1 MNLEDLIYY
10 MDLPDT
16 NVTIPPEINEARVH
30 SLVMA
35 QIKAPKQ
42 KKKHRIRPFVLALA
56 AALALSI
63 TAGAAYY
70 MTHVRE
76 AALMEQGPMDGGLY
90 PSAVDEQGQQ
100 VIEEAAADYDMVQ
113 ESQGATVTLDSV
125 MGYHSADCSV
135 AYVTVT
141 VDVSEQEQTGLDLSQ
156 CAFAQMALQP
166 TDPEQHLA
174 GDAAMVAQQNED
186 GTISV
191 MIAFLF
197 RYQDVTEIPV
207 TLTLKNFSAG
217 EVRLSGTWD
226 FEIESLEL
234 SDLTEVDTDAALLQS
249 SFPVSDIQLSDFG
262 GKITVQ
268 GYLSL
273 LDSKFR
279 AAVKERCGDSDLDL
293 DTLSRDLNQI
303 TALYQSGGLTEVQY
317 QEITQILQ
325 SGEINDV
332 QIALVYPDGTEYS
345 SVKVLY
351 SLSAS
356 MLAAQ
361 HRLQAIQQG
370 LEIEEETETAE
381 VNPLEESYVLPF
393 AFLSPQDI
401 SQAEYLVIEDVKI
414 PLQTQ

>member
-1 MNLEDLIYY
+1 MNLEDLLYY
-10 MDLPDT
+10 MDLPDV
-16 NVTIPPEINEARVH
+16 NVTTPPEIDEARVH

-42 KKKHRIRPFVLALA
+42 KKTHRIRPFVLALA
-56 AALALSI
+56 AALTLSI

-70 MTHVRE
+70 MTHLRE
-76 AALMEQGPMDGGLY
+76 TALMEQGPMDGGLY
-90 PSAVDEQGQQ
+90 PSMVDEQGQQ
-100 VIEEAAADYDMVQ
+100 VIEDAAVDYEMVQ
-113 ESQGATVTLDSV
+113 ESQGTAVTLDSV

-141 VDVSEQEQTGLDLSQ
+141 VDVPDQTGLDLSQ
-156 CAFAQMALQP
+156 CAFDNMELQP

-197 RYQDVTEIPV
+197 RYEDVTEIPV
-207 TLTLKNFSAG
+207 TLTLENFRAG
-217 EVRLSGTWD
+217 EVCLSGTWD
-226 FEIESLEL
+226 YEIASLEL
-234 SDLTEVDTDAALLQS
+234 SDLTAVDADAALLQS
-249 SFPVSDIQLSDFG
+249 SFPVYDIQLSDFG
-262 GKITVQ
+262 GKITVE

-279 AAVKERCGDSDLDL
+279 AAVKERCGDLGLDL
-293 DTLSRDLNQI
+293 DTLPRNLTQI
-303 TALYQSGGLTEVQY
+303 TALYQSGALTEAQY
-317 QEITQILQ
+317 QDISEILQ

-356 MLAAQ
+356 NLAAQ

-370 LEIEEETETAE
+370 LEIEAETETAE
-381 VNPLEESYVLPF
+381 VDPMVETYVLPF

-401 SQAEYLVIEDVKI
+401 SQAEYLIIEDVKI